1 MSNELRAVSPKA
13 HNKKKNYGQSP
24 LSVDFKKMKLE
35 ITTPEKR
42 IFEGDV
48 DLVQLPGLD
57 GLFEVLNNHAPMIAA
72 LGKGKV
78 KIGNNNEYKFIEI
91 NGGVVEVLNN
101 RILVLAE

>member
-1 MSNELRAVSPKA
+1 MDKVCC
-13 HNKKKNYGQSP
+13 P

-35 ITTPEKR
+35 ITTPEKN
-42 IFEGDV
+42 IFEGEV

-57 GLFEVLNNHAPMIAA
+57 GLFEILNNHAPMIAA
-72 LGKGKV
+72 LAKGKV
-78 KIGNNNEYKFIEI
+78 KIGSNNEYKFIEI

>member
-1 MSNELRAVSPKA
+1 
-13 HNKKKNYGQSP
+13 
-24 LSVDFKKMKLE
+24 MKLE